1 MYKRIIILLI
11 MFVVLP
17 YSVDA
22 QTLNLNEKDLKMDIS
37 DEFTV
42 FTRDNYVGN
51 PNLNKFGLTEE
62 FMKKVFENDEVYID
76 AINDKELEFLLF
88 IEEDPYLDINNLSN
102 YEDEYLEDLIS
113 DYESVENILSA
124 SIYKNNY
131 KYLYLSQ
138 YNGSFYSI
146 NYYTIV
152 NGRGY
157 KFRIQTIKEIDETE
171 ELYLKNIVDSVEFEI
186 DENLKEEIKDK
197 DVEFD
202 LKKYIFSAIRGAIIG
217 VFAYIVVKFC
227 IKKFKLN

>member
-11 MFVVLP
+11 MFVILP
-17 YSVDA
+17 YGVDA

-124 SIYKNNY
+124 SIYK
-131 KYLYLSQ
+131 K
-138 YNGSFYSI
+138 
-146 NYYTIV
+146 
-152 NGRGY
+152 
-157 KFRIQTIKEIDETE
+157 
-171 ELYLKNIVDSVEFEI
+171 
-186 DENLKEEIKDK
+186 
-197 DVEFD
+197 
-202 LKKYIFSAIRGAIIG
+202 
-217 VFAYIVVKFC
+217 
-227 IKKFKLN
+227 

>member
-11 MFVVLP
+11 MFVILP

-102 YEDEYLEDLIS
+102 YEDEY
-113 DYESVENILSA
+113 
-124 SIYKNNY
+124 
-131 KYLYLSQ
+131 
-138 YNGSFYSI
+138 
-146 NYYTIV
+146 
-152 NGRGY
+152 
-157 KFRIQTIKEIDETE
+157 
-171 ELYLKNIVDSVEFEI
+171 
-186 DENLKEEIKDK
+186 
-197 DVEFD
+197 
-202 LKKYIFSAIRGAIIG
+202 
-217 VFAYIVVKFC
+217 
-227 IKKFKLN
+227 